1 MTDMKTIAEHVERA
15 LDEALQMTFPASDPV
30 AVDVPQPA
38 LIQAGPT
45 SKVLF
50 SLNGSLS

>member
-1 MTDMKTIAEHVERA
+1 MTDMKTIAEHIERA
-15 LDEALQMTFPASDPV
+15 LDEALKMTFPASDPV

-45 SKVLF
+45 SKMLF
-50 SLNGSLS
+50 SRSRSLS